1 MTVERVMVIHM
12 KYIKLMTVSLLALML
27 AACGE
32 TEAEKKTP
40 ASAPVQQEVEEEEER
55 VDEEASEE
63 ASEEA
68 IEEESPASATADP
81 LYALNKA
88 NWSFKPIADAPSKV
102 VLLTIDDAPDKR
114 SLEMAKKLKALN
126 APAIFFVNGHFV
138 DTDEEKAVLK
148 EIYDM
153 GFAIGNHTQTHAN
166 LKSLSEEE
174 QRVEIMKINETIE
187 EITGEKPKF
196 FRAPFGV
203 NTDFSKALVEEQG
216 MLLMNWTYGYD
227 WEAKYQDADAL
238 TDIMV
243 NSEYL
248 TEGANL
254 LMHDR
259 VWTAAAL
266 KGIVEGL
273 RGKGY
278 EMIDPATIQGVTIE

>member
-1 MTVERVMVIHM
+1 MSM
-12 KYIKLMTVSLLALML
+12 SLLALML

-32 TEAEKKTP
+32 EETQTP
-40 ASAPVQQEVEEEEER
+40 ASAPAQEEAKEKVVEEDATKEEVVEEIVAEEE
-55 VDEEASEE
+55 V
-63 ASEEA
+63 
-68 IEEESPASATADP
+68 TAEP
-81 LYALNKA
+81 LYTLNEA

-114 SLEMAKKLKALN
+114 SLEMAKTLKALN
-126 APAIFFVNGHFV
+126 APAIFFVNGHFL

-148 EIYDM
+148 EIHEM
-153 GFAIGNHTQTHAN
+153 GFAIGNHTQTHTD
-166 LKSLSEEE
+166 LKQLTEE
-174 QRVEIMKINETIE
+174 QQRAEIMQVSETVEAVI
-187 EITGEKPKF
+187 GEKPKY
-196 FRAPFGV
+196 FRAPFGS
-203 NTDFSKALVEEQG
+203 NTDFSKALVKEQG

-227 WEAKYQDADAL
+227 WESQYQDATAL

-248 TEGANL
+248 TNGANL

-259 VWTAAAL
+259 TWTSAAL

-278 EMIDPATIQGVTIE
+278 EMINPATIQGVPTE